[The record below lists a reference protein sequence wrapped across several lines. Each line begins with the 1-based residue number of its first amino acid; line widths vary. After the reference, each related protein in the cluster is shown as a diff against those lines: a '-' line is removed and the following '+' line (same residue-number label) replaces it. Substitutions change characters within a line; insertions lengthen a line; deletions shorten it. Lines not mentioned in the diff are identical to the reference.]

1 MIHVRT
7 QHKWDTHL
15 PQLQQFVGS
24 DLPLWKNSQTDCAL
38 GVSVSVNLRCPSDVV
53 GEGTGRG
60 GMERFPLAACRQNY
74 SKPPPVAPQAG
85 NMRSVSGLKHRLL
98 V

>member
-1 MIHVRT
+1 MLIHVRT

-24 DLPLWKNSQTDCAL
+24 DLPLWKNSQTDCAS
-38 GVSVSVNLRCPSDVV
+38 GVSTSANARCPSDVV

-60 GMERFPLAACRQNY
+60 AMELCSLAACRTMVSHHPLLY
-74 SKPPPVAPQAG
+74 KLATLH
-85 NMRSVSGLKHRLL
+85 SVSGF
-98 V
+98 